1 MPIKILFVDDEPDL
15 ELLISQK
22 FKKKVHLGELQLVF
36 ARNGAEAL
44 EKLQEHPDTDMVLTD
59 INMPV
64 MDGLALLAKLN
75 DINPTIKTVVMS
87 AYGDMKNIRKAMNCG
102 AFDFLTKPI
111 DFQDLEL
118 TINKT
123 WQCVQE
129 IKQNLRVQQEQQ
141 EKLQQSEACAREQ
154 ATNLE
159 KALQD
164 LRRTQGQL
172 IQTEK
177 MSLLGQLVAG
187 VAHEINNPVN
197 FIYGNLAHVSETAQN
212 LLGLIEL
219 YQQCYPSPTPEI
231 QNETE
236 EIDLDFLSE
245 DLPKMLSSMQVGA
258 ERIRQIVLTLRNFS
272 RVDEAEK
279 KPVNI
284 HEGIDSTLM
293 ILQNRLKANA
303 EQAAIEV
310 VKEYGDLPKVE
321 CYAGQLN
328 QVFMNII
335 GNAIDALNQSNKSRA
350 PTEIK
355 NCPSTITIS
364 TQVINS
370 DSVRVSIKDNGPG
383 MPARVKERL
392 FDPFFTTKPSG
403 EGTGLGLSI
412 SYQIVVDKHYGQLQ
426 CFSEIGQGAEF
437 VIEIPIK
444 QSCEMRMQVSSAPAE
459 MTDEQ
464 RHGMLVD

>member
-1 MPIKILFVDDEPDL
+1 MSIKILFVDDEPDL
-15 ELLISQK
+15 ELLIRQK
-22 FKKKVHLGELQLVF
+22 FKKKVFLKEWQLIF
-36 ARNGAEAL
+36 AQNGVDAL
-44 EKLQEHPDTDMVLTD
+44 EKLKEHPDTDMVLTD
-59 INMPV
+59 LNMPV
-64 MDGLALLAKLN
+64 MDGLALLAELN
-75 DINPTIKTVVMS
+75 EANPTIKIVVMS
-87 AYGDMKNIRKAMNCG
+87 AYGDMRNIRKAMNCG
-102 AFDFLTKPI
+102 AFDFLNKPI
-111 DFQDLEL
+111 DFHDLEL

-123 WQCVQE
+123 WQCVQQLKE
-129 IKQNLRVQQEQQ
+129 NLRERQEQQ
-141 EKLQQSEACAREQ
+141 KKLQRSEAIAREQ

-159 KALQD
+159 QALQD

-197 FIYGNLAHVSETAQN
+197 FIYGNLSHVSKTAKS
-212 LLGLIEL
+212 LLGLIAL
-219 YQQCYPSPTPEI
+219 YQQCYPSPAPKI
-231 QNETE
+231 QNEIE
-236 EIDLDFLSE
+236 EIELDFLIE
-245 DLPKMLSSMQVGA
+245 DLPKMLCSMQVGA

-279 KPVNI
+279 KLVDI
-284 HEGIDSTLM
+284 HEGIDSTIM
-293 ILQNRLKANA
+293 ILQNRLKANG
-303 EQAAIEV
+303 ERPAIEI

-335 GNAIDALNQSNKSRA
+335 NNAIDALNQSNKNRA
-350 PTEIK
+350 PIEIK
-355 NCPSTITIS
+355 NFPTRITIS
-364 TQVINS
+364 TQVINF
-370 DSVRVSIKDNGPG
+370 DWVRVSIKDNGPG
-383 MPARVKERL
+383 MPASVKKRL

-426 CFSEIGQGAEF
+426 CFSEVGQGAEF

-444 QSCEMRMQVSSAPAE
+444 QSCEMRMQVSSAPAK
-459 MTDEQ
+459 MTDEHL
-464 RHGMLVD
+464 HGMLVD